1 MIQTKKIEL
10 KQDLK
15 CFHCGDECKDAS
27 IRINDKLFC
36 CLGCKS
42 VYEILNNSDLCE
54 YYDYNSNPGV
64 GRKESPKRDYSYLDN
79 PDIQDKIIDF
89 ANDQYTG
96 ITLTIPNM
104 HCSSCIW
111 ILENLYKLNSGV
123 IFSRVDF
130 LKKKLE
136 LKFMNADTTLK
147 EVVMLLDSIGYEPVI
162 TSEEDNSDR
171 LTAESKK
178 LYYRLGIAGF
188 AFGNIM
194 LLSFPEYLGISE
206 GSSFLYNLFGYLNIL
221 LALPVIFFSASDYF
235 VSAYKGLRKKIVNID
250 VPIALGILVLFLRSL
265 FEILSGTGAGFF
277 DSMTG
282 LVFFLLTG
290 RLFQNKTYE
299 ALNFERDY
307 KSYFP
312 LAVDI
317 IRNGVSTAT
326 SIDKI
331 VVGDRMSIRHNEI
344 LPADC
349 ILMKGNALIDYSF
362 VTGEAEAVALKIGD
376 KIYAGGKQVGGAIET
391 EVIKK
396 VSNSYLTQLWNNKTF
411 KKDSA
416 NVIEEITNRISK
428 YFTFVVISIAAISFA
443 YWFGI
448 SSSIA
453 FNTFTAVLIVAC
465 PCALA
470 LSAPFTLGNT
480 LRIFGRNNLYLK
492 NTRVIEALSKTEK
505 IVFDKTGTITQVGEE
520 EIKFSGENLSDEQI
534 GLLLSVTSNSTHPK
548 SLSINKYFKSDF
560 SVVATD
566 EFKEVPG
573 RGVIGRVG
581 GDKLVLGSVK
591 FIEDY
596 LDTSIDLD
604 DIKNSTVLLI
614 NNSVKGY
621 FIFKNKYREG
631 LSELIDTLKSKFRL
645 SVLSGDN
652 ESEKPLLTSMFPTT
666 NELLFNQSP
675 LDKLDHIESLKAEG
689 ENVLMLGDGLN
700 DAGALKSG
708 NVGIAITEDSNNFT
722 PASDGILDAK
732 SFTKL
737 DKFLG
742 FSRTSIRLIKI
753 NFAISF
759 LYNIVGLSFAISGNL
774 SPIIAAIL
782 MPLSSIS
789 VVIFSMI
796 STNYLSKK
804 IGL

>member
-1 MIQTKKIEL
+1 MQTKKIEL
-10 KQDLK
+10 KENLK
-15 CFHCGDECKDAS
+15 CFHCGDECKDNS

-54 YYDYNSNPGV
+54 YYNYNSSPGV
-64 GRKESPKRDYSYLDN
+64 GRKELPKRDYTYLDN
-79 PDIQDKIIDF
+79 PDIKEKIIDF
-89 ANDQYTG
+89 SNDKYTS
-96 ITLTIPNM
+96 ITLFIPTM

-111 ILENLYKLNSGV
+111 ILENLYKLNPGI

-136 LKFMNADTTLK
+136 LKFMNVDTTLK
-147 EVVMLLDSIGYEPVI
+147 EVIILLDSIGYEPVI
-162 TSEEDNSDR
+162 TGDRDDSER
-171 LTAESKK
+171 LTSESKK

-206 GSSFLYNLFGYLNIL
+206 GSSLSFNLFGYLNIL
-221 LALPVIFFSASDYF
+221 LALPVLFYSASDYF
-235 VSAYKGLRKKIVNID
+235 ISAFKGLRKKIVNID
-250 VPIALGILVLFLRSL
+250 VPIALGISVLFMRSI

-299 ALNFERDY
+299 SLNFERDY

-312 LAVDI
+312 LAVNI
-317 IRNGVSTAT
+317 IKEVQLLAT

-331 VVGDRMSIRHNEI
+331 VVGDKMNIRHNEI
-344 LPADC
+344 IPADS
-349 ILMKGNALIDYSF
+349 ILMRGDGLIDYSF
-362 VTGEAEAVALKIGD
+362 VTGEAEAVSLKVGD
-376 KIYAGGKQVGGAIET
+376 KIYAGGKQVGGAIDA
-391 EVIKK
+391 EVIKE

-411 KKDSA
+411 KKDSV
-416 NVIEEITNRISK
+416 NLIQEITNRISK
-428 YFTFVVISIAAISFA
+428 YFTFAVVSIAVISFF
-443 YWFGI
+443 YWFGN
-448 SSSIA
+448 STAIA

-480 LRIFGRNNLYLK
+480 LRIFGRNRLYLK
-492 NTRVIEALSKTEK
+492 NSNVIEDLSKTKK
-505 IVFDKTGTITQVGEE
+505 IVFDKTGTITQIGSEEVKYTGTELSEE
-520 EIKFSGENLSDEQI
+520 EINI
-534 GLLLSVTSNSTHPK
+534 LLSVTSNSTHPK
-548 SLSINKYFKSDF
+548 SLSIHRLYKADRKFDITEDY
-560 SVVATD
+560 D
-566 EFKEVPG
+566 EIPG
-573 RGVIGRVG
+573 QGVKGR
-581 GDKLVLGSVK
+581 LGSK
-591 FIEDY
+591 TLLLGSATFIDNY
-596 LDTSIDLD
+596 LGSNIILD
-604 DIKNSTVLLI
+604 NIKSSTVLMI
-614 NNSVKGY
+614 NDSVKGY
-621 FIFKNKYREG
+621 FSFSNKYRDG
-631 LSELIDTLKSKFRL
+631 LYDLVERLRRKYRL

-652 ESEKPLLTSMFPTT
+652 ESERTELKNLFPSK
-666 NELLFNQSP
+666 NQMLFNQSP

-689 ENVLMLGDGLN
+689 EHVLMLGDGLN

-708 NVGIAITEDSNNFT
+708 NVGIAITENANNFT
-722 PASDGILDAK
+722 PASDGILDSK
-732 SFTKL
+732 SFVLL
-737 DKFLG
+737 DKFLD
-742 FSRTSIRLIKI
+742 FSRTSIKVIKI

-759 LYNIVGLSFAISGNL
+759 LYNIVGLSFAVSGNL

-789 VVIFSMI
+789 VVIFSMV
-796 STNYLSKK
+796 STNFLSKR